1 MEKTVTEEWSH
12 LPSQFREGPE
22 GLVMIDLSYLMEE
35 EREMILM
42 VLKRDADLKKAEE
55 HRIGEL
61 ERLQDKSQLKFL
73 TGQWFYEVRSHRHRI
88 QGSEIIKASL
98 RRRKPAAAPFIAES
112 TQLEKPCSTSSGK
125 QDTTFSAGPSQIT
138 ERAFVDSQR
147 ELFITLPVFQQER
160 ANHGVKQRSNPFNTA
175 LMGPEVFQESESKK
189 TIAMDPLKSSEGG
202 QHDYQP
208 EPHAYLAP
216 SHSSLAHEGSEAAL
230 ESQEITEEGES
241 VLKVLEWFSR
251 SSDNDDK
258 EIKLTEESKYPKD
271 VSTTSNGCVSIE
283 VLSQKRQE
291 QELSESGN
299 TEDKDIV
306 PGVRLDEMQIPESNN
321 GYDSESFGMYLP
333 LQRRFISTVEIQTGI
348 QRESERIMPNI
359 QQNAELNEQKV
370 LESWHDVKP
379 IEAQDEKLPRIV
391 SKMKSFWEKGNG
403 VEVLNSG
410 SGEELKKE
418 ETEISQTDVCRNNSE
433 TAVYLGE
440 DATLSIGDNLHE
452 TYDLYGVYKTHTFHS
467 ATPDFQSGEQ
477 LVAIEDNIKH
487 EGVTDNSG
495 GASAARK
502 SEDAKYESSYLLDS
516 HNDQEISSATQY
528 VMKDWMKY
536 AELPVSTHEQ
546 QTTQLQQIEGGPNQ
560 TNLSAS
566 QVGQLKSMW
575 QNEVRVPKIADNS
588 KEVFEIKLTKPAV
601 ESSTDKSFAN
611 STLDLKRMETEL
623 SSEHV
628 RATSSPLRQNPKFT
642 VLSMRERME
651 RLQENSPVDSQ
662 FKNTRDFWLA
672 SSLPDPQYPA
682 AEAQLT
688 SPKRFHSEGAEPQGL
703 VQWRGTFP
711 AVESKT
717 FVSQNDHLQ
726 ALPLDSGKTHARQLS
741 GENKELNIF
750 MNIPSSKREIQDKD
764 QPLLISLVG
773 EGQEVG
779 SSPLGETKIATSES
793 PHWLSTDDGQGK
805 TSLAQVSV
813 DEVVESQSIIILE
826 EKGTPIK
833 PARWNL
839 RSLDERP
846 NAPQKSTVMY
856 LEKLQKEKQPDS
868 PVDVLKYEEN
878 QIAKPT
884 FYKEGD
890 YRKPLSLE
898 EIEVLGIS
906 EKENLS
912 ELGKAEC
919 QSDTKLLAES
929 KDQAIGFMGSQ
940 MTKSS
945 SDEGQWNPAQHV
957 AEGDELGMTFRTSSP
972 EVVSLIWTS
981 PVRETE
987 TSSVP
992 SLKSEPAESP
1002 VRLIASYKSVE
1013 DLTLGTTGEEEK
1025 RNVDG
1030 SKSFAVY
1037 DVSTGPFVPKSSFA
1051 ELDKLKNLSVS
1062 VPDFLLDES
1071 PESGS
1076 DSTYASSFH
1085 GRMGRSLTSLSSSSD
1100 FASVSSVSESVV
1112 SLYSGDFVA
1121 VEVKGTIQFSISYEQ
1136 KLKELHIFIVQC
1148 GDLAIADQKKH
1159 RTDPYVKSYLLPDKA
1174 KMGKRKTS
1182 VKKKTLNPTFNELL
1196 RYRAGLAL
1204 IQTQTLNLSVWHN
1217 DTFGRNS
1224 FLGEVDI
1231 DLSTW
1236 DFRSTPM
1243 NNMTLKPRITSK
1255 LQPSDYRGEMT
1266 LAVRFLPE
1274 IAHSQETHSTM
1285 SAHTSNIQ
1293 VSNSG
1298 EVHIW
1303 VKECKNLPIV
1313 RGSTVDPFV
1322 KCFIFPDTSRRS
1334 RQKTRVLKRTA
1345 NPAFNHTMVIDGFQE
1360 GDLREACAELTV
1372 WDHDRLSNHFLGG
1385 LRLSLGS
1392 GKSYGSVVNWMDSS
1406 ADESKLWKRMMES
1419 PSEWVEETLPLRGV
1433 TPVKHTWK
1441 K

>member
-1 MEKTVTEEWSH
+1 MQVTVTEEWSR

-22 GLVMIDLSYLMEE
+22 GLIMIDLSYLTEE

-55 HRIGEL
+55 YRVREL
-61 ERLQDKSQLKFL
+61 EKLQDNSQLKFL

-88 QGSEIIKASL
+88 QGSEIIRASL
-98 RRRKPAAAPFIAES
+98 RRRKFPEKPHES
-112 TQLEKPCSTSSGK
+112 TQLEKPCSTYSGK
-125 QDTTFSAGPSQIT
+125 QDTTFPEEPSQIT
-138 ERAFVDSQR
+138 EKTFVDSQR
-147 ELFITLPVFQQER
+147 ELFIMLPVFQQER
-160 ANHGVKQRSNPFNTA
+160 ANQGVKQRSNPFNTA
-175 LMGPEVFQESESKK
+175 LMEPEVFQESESKK
-189 TIAMDPLKSSEGG
+189 TIAMDPLKSYDGG

-208 EPHAYLAP
+208 EPQAYLMP
-216 SHSSLAHEGSEAAL
+216 SHSFLGHEESEVAA

-251 SSDNDDK
+251 SSDSEDK
-258 EIKLTEESKYPKD
+258 ESKLKEESNYPKD
-271 VSTTSNGCVSIE
+271 GSTTSNGHVSIE
-283 VLSQKRQE
+283 VLSQKQQE
-291 QELSESGN
+291 QELNESGN
-299 TEDKDIV
+299 TEYKDIV
-306 PGVRLDEMQIPESNN
+306 PGVSQDEMKILESND
-321 GYDSESFGMYLP
+321 GYNSESFGMDLP
-333 LQRRFISTVEIQTGI
+333 FQRRFISTVEIQTGM
-348 QRESERIMPNI
+348 QRESERILPNI
-359 QQNAELNEQKV
+359 QQNAEQNEI

-379 IEAQDEKLPRIV
+379 IEAQDEKPRIV
-391 SKMKSFWEKGNG
+391 AKMKSFWEKGNG
-403 VEVLNSG
+403 VEVLNSR
-410 SGEELKKE
+410 SGEELKNKE
-418 ETEISQTDVCRNNSE
+418 AKISQNDVCRNNSE
-433 TAVYLGE
+433 TVTYLDE
-440 DATLSIGDNLHE
+440 EATLSISDKLHE
-452 TYDLYGVYKTHTFHS
+452 TGSDIYKTHTFHS

-477 LVAIEDNIKH
+477 LVAMEDNIRH
-487 EGVTDNSG
+487 RGVTDNSG
-495 GASAARK
+495 GANAARK
-502 SEDAKYESSYLLDS
+502 PEDAKYESSYILDS

-536 AELPVSTHEQ
+536 TELPVSTHEQ
-546 QTTQLQQIEGGPNQ
+546 QTAQPQEIEGGPNQ
-560 TNLSAS
+560 TNRSIS
-566 QVGQLKSMW
+566 RVGQLKSMW
-575 QNEVRVPKIADNS
+575 ENEVSGPKMADHS

-601 ESSTDKSFAN
+601 ESSTDKSFAT
-611 STLDLKRMETEL
+611 STFDLKRMEREL

-628 RATSSPLRQNPKFT
+628 WATPSPLRQKPKFT
-642 VLSMRERME
+642 VLSMKERME
-651 RLQENSPVDSQ
+651 RLQENSPGDSQ
-662 FKNTRDFWLA
+662 FQNARDFWMGA
-672 SSLPDPQYPA
+672 TSSLPDPQYPA

-688 SPKRFHSEGAEPQGL
+688 SPERFHSEGTEPQGL
-703 VQWRGTFP
+703 VQQGGTFP
-711 AVESKT
+711 GVESKM
-717 FVSQNDHLQ
+717 FLSQNDHLH
-726 ALPLDSGKTHARQLS
+726 APPFDSGKTHARQLS

-750 MNIPSSKREIQDKD
+750 MDIPSPNREIQDKD
-764 QPLLISLVG
+764 QPLLISLLD
-773 EGQEVG
+773 EEQEVG

-793 PHWLSTDDGQGK
+793 PQWLSRDDGQGK
-805 TSLAQVSV
+805 KTLAQASV
-813 DEVVESQSIIILE
+813 DEVLESQSIIILE
-826 EKGTPIK
+826 DKRTPIK

-839 RSLDERP
+839 RSLDERT
-846 NAPQKSTVMY
+846 NAPQKSPVIY
-856 LEKLQKEKQPDS
+856 LEKLQQQEKQPDS
-868 PVDVLKYEEN
+868 PVDVLKYEKN
-878 QIAKPT
+878 QSAKRT
-884 FYKEGD
+884 FYNEGD
-890 YRKPLSLE
+890 YRKSLSLE

-912 ELGKAEC
+912 ELGKTEG
-919 QSDTKLLAES
+919 QSDTNLLAES
-929 KDQAIGFMGSQ
+929 KGQAIGFMSSQ

-945 SDEGQWNPAQHV
+945 GEKGQWNPTQHGL
-957 AEGDELGMTFRTSSP
+957 EGDDLEMTFRASTP
-972 EVVSLIWTS
+972 EAVSLIWTS

-987 TSSVP
+987 TPSVP
-992 SLKSEPAESP
+992 NLKSEPAESP

-1013 DLTLGTTGEEEK
+1013 DLTSCTTGEKGK

-1037 DVSTGPFVPKSSFA
+1037 DVSREPFVPKSSFA
-1051 ELDKLKNLSVS
+1051 EPDKLKNLSIS

-1071 PESGS
+1071 PESSS
-1076 DSTYASSFH
+1076 DSTTSYH

-1112 SLYSGDFVA
+1112 SLYSGDLTL
-1121 VEVKGTIQFSISYEQ
+1121 VEVRGTIQFSISYEQ

-1148 GDLAIADQKKH
+1148 GDLAVADQKKN

-1174 KMGKRKTS
+1174 KMRKRKTS

-1196 RYRAGLAL
+1196 RYRASLAI

-1217 DTFGRNS
+1217 DTFGRNR

-1274 IAHSQETHSTM
+1274 IAHSRETHSTM
-1285 SAHTSNIQ
+1285 STHASDIQ

-1303 VKECKNLPIV
+1303 VKECKNLPII

-1322 KCFIFPDTSRRS
+1322 KCFIFPDTSRKS
-1334 RQKTRVLKRTA
+1334 RQKTRVLRRTP
-1345 NPAFNHTMVIDGFQE
+1345 NPVFNHTMVIDGFRE
-1360 GDLREACAELTV
+1360 GDLLEACAELTV

-1392 GKSYGSVVNWMDSS
+1392 GKSYESVVDWMDSS

-1419 PSEWVEETLPLRGV
+1419 PSEWVEGTLPLRVV